1 MVRHCYRCFRQRS
14 TPRTE
19 LHEFGTTFHNRDALQ
34 ERLPLPRLRATKA
47 SGSKTVRDENG
58 GIVVTYTLDHPIS
71 KMRLRAAIAAL
82 ILAAALVLGAV
93 TTQSAHARTFTVL
106 HNFAGFPDGAS
117 PFGGLI
123 RDKSGNLYG
132 TTLNGGADNYYGT
145 VFKLSKGNETILYS
159 FTGGADGADPWTGLV
174 RDGAGNLYGTT
185 NAGGT
190 GGGVVFKVN
199 TSGVETVL
207 HTFNG
212 GTTDGCAP
220 YGPLILDKAGNLY
233 GTTSGCGA
241 FNGGTVFKVSKAG
254 TETVL
259 HNFAGGSSDGQMPAI
274 NTGVLMDAVGNL
286 YGFTE
291 LGGASDNGVVYKL
304 SKSGKLTL
312 LHSFAGGTSDGAR
325 PYGTPVMDKLGNLY
339 GTTYEGGQY
348 SVGVV
353 FKLSKTGKLTLLH
366 TFVIGSSD
374 GENPEAGVILDATG
388 NLYGDTVAGG
398 AFNAGTVFK
407 VSKAGAETVLHSFNA
422 ADGIDPAGVLIQD
435 ALGNLYGTAPS
446 GGSSIYGTVWKLTK

>member
-1 MVRHCYRCFRQRS
+1 M
-14 TPRTE
+14 
-19 LHEFGTTFHNRDALQ
+19 
-34 ERLPLPRLRATKA
+34 
-47 SGSKTVRDENG
+47 
-58 GIVVTYTLDHPIS
+58 
-71 KMRLRAAIAAL
+71 
-82 ILAAALVLGAV
+82 
-93 TTQSAHARTFTVL
+93 
-106 HNFAGFPDGAS
+106 
-117 PFGGLI
+117 
-123 RDKSGNLYG
+123 
-132 TTLNGGADNYYGT
+132 
-145 VFKLSKGNETILYS
+145 
-159 FTGGADGADPWTGLV
+159 
-174 RDGAGNLYGTT
+174 
-185 NAGGT
+185 
-190 GGGVVFKVN
+190 
-199 TSGVETVL
+199 
-207 HTFNG
+207 
-212 GTTDGCAP
+212 
-220 YGPLILDKAGNLY
+220 
-233 GTTSGCGA
+233 
-241 FNGGTVFKVSKAG
+241 
-254 TETVL
+254 
-259 HNFAGGSSDGQMPAI
+259 
-274 NTGVLMDAVGNL
+274 
-286 YGFTE
+286 
-291 LGGASDNGVVYKL
+291 

-446 GGSSIYGTVWKLTK
+446 GGSSTYGTVWKLTK